1 MSIAMPSKSS
11 IAFDYDIIADGSGG
25 SVGGNGVDN
34 EINLQ
39 SHDYREEASDYDANN
54 NKAARWTNEM
64 VKRDPEKYEVV
75 FSNENKKRNILSALR
90 AKIRRSNQVTDA
102 EEKFKFAPVLSVGKC
117 RILLIHHMSDA
128 SINMPH
134 NPTDV

>member
-1 MSIAMPSKSS
+1 MPSKSS

-25 SVGGNGVDN
+25 NVGGNGVDN

-39 SHDYREEASDYDANN
+39 SHDYQEETTDYDANN

-75 FSNENKKRNILSALR
+75 FSNDNKKRNILSALR
-90 AKIRRSNQVTDA
+90 AKIRRSNQITDA

-117 RILLIHHMSDA
+117 YI
-128 SINMPH
+128 SISIM
-134 NPTDV
+134 